1 MCLSSITNLLIFWN
15 AMLKIQPFKLLETT
29 GSKER
34 EGNSL
39 ICLLQAAFLRVCK
52 HKGLNCVL

>member
-1 MCLSSITNLLIFWN
+1 MCLSSITDSLIFWN
-15 AMLKIQPFKLLETT
+15 AMFKRQPFKLLETA

-39 ICLLQAAFLRVCK
+39 ICLLQAAFLLL
-52 HKGLNCVL
+52 KGL